1 MEKYRKGQKMLHCVF
16 VDLKKADD
24 RVPPKELWY
33 CMKKSRV
40 AEKYVRVVHEDS
52 ETVVRCV
59 AGVIDRF
66 KVGLGWDYLK
76 DWL

>member
-1 MEKYRKGQKMLHCVF
+1 MLRKSIPDVTFVLSVLMEKYRKGQKMLHCVF

-24 RVPPKELWY
+24 RVPTKELWY

-52 ETVVRCV
+52 ETVVRC
-59 AGVIDRF
+59 AIGD
-66 KVGLGWDYLK
+66 
-76 DWL
+76 